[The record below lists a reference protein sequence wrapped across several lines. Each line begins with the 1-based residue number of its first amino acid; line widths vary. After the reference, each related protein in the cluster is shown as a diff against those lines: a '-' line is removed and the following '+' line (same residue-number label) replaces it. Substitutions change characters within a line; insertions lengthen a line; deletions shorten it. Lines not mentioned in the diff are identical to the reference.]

1 MAVESGSS
9 DWLTIRSD
17 ISVMNG
23 RWYVKN
29 PENANTFKCFTSERV
44 DMEICVTKNPSWAG
58 TKLNRLIQYLKC
70 LSKMV
75 SEGFTVEVL
84 PYLQGDSS
92 PGEGVLLI
100 LILPCYSLS
109 PLTVLMY
116 TPNTE
121 TTWFPWIVLNFQ
133 SGNSFHLN
141 CC

>member
-1 MAVESGSS
+1 
-9 DWLTIRSD
+9 
-17 ISVMNG
+17 
-23 RWYVKN
+23 
-29 PENANTFKCFTSERV
+29 
-44 DMEICVTKNPSWAG
+44 
-58 TKLNRLIQYLKC
+58 
-70 LSKMV
+70 MV